1 MNPVENILGKRI
13 RYDSKSC
20 SKTIIHIPTKKAYA
34 MRARGNIF
42 GDMTPKRTP
51 ETMERIEQGILHGNF
66 EPIEATR
73 QDIEEGIL
81 HEGKHRILIAM
92 KLGMKTVPII
102 IVDS

>member
-13 RYDSKSC
+13 KYDSKSC
-20 SKTIIHIPTKKAYA
+20 SKTIIHIPTKQAYE

-51 ETMERIEQGILHGNF
+51 ETMRKIEFGILSGNF
-66 EPIEATR
+66 EPIEATYEDLR
-73 QDIEEGIL
+73 VGTL

-102 IVDS
+102 ILDS